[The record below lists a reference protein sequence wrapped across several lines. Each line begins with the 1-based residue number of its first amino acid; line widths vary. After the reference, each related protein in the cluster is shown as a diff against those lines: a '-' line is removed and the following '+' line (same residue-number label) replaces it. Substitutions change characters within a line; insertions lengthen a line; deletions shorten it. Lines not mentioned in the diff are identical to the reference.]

1 MFLFGTGLFS
11 FVFVDFLLNVR
22 SRKLVSRACPN
33 FSLVSVLFLLVL
45 VAVSGVWLNV
55 QPFVGKAYS
64 RSSISF

>member
-33 FSLVSVLFLLVL
+33 FSLVSVLFIIVGAGRCFGCLAERA
-45 VAVSGVWLNV
+45 AVRG
-55 QPFVGKAYS
+55 
-64 RSSISF
+64 